1 MADAASDATI
11 ARRRIVEGRLLD
23 FCDGKRVSKEKSH
36 EKATLTR
43 QARFAEADVVM
54 LPFCRHKPIDRG
66 KARRYR
72 DIRVSAADKT
82 RGSGMCH
89 ETFHPGVDVPNRQQS
104 CRRGRR
110 FGQIAVEMNTCS
122 TVAQGLAPVR
132 PSLAVYTSTREGAG
146 ASLCPALPHAA

>member
-66 KARRYR
+66 KALL
-72 DIRVSAADKT
+72 I
-82 RGSGMCH
+82 
-89 ETFHPGVDVPNRQQS
+89 
-104 CRRGRR
+104 RRGAQECAMKR
-110 FGQIAVEMNTCS
+110 FIQV
-122 TVAQGLAPVR
+122 
-132 PSLAVYTSTREGAG
+132 
-146 ASLCPALPHAA
+146 